1 MLRIHQDALYDRSAI
16 GFSADAI
23 LGDRQPLLP
32 LFTIIIAYFSIKINI
47 FRPKAKKKSYL
58 FSLIVYPEKSRVAI
72 TDCAF
77 DFLLWAS
84 AKTAVSPSL
93 RIVVSPTRHSLV
105 NDTPCLGDSTS
116 PKTVHRTVFGSL
128 PNEPA
133 RRTHNPKSAE
143 SRPRLYE
150 QKNKTNRKGW
160 FIFFGCGGR
169 IFTTALPKA

>member
-1 MLRIHQDALYDRSAI
+1 LLRIHQDALYDRSAI

-58 FSLIVYPEKSRVAI
+58 FFSLFSLIFSLEKSRVAI

-84 AKTAVSPSL
+84 AKTAVSPSR

-128 PNEPA
+128 PNEHA
-133 RRTHNPKSAE
+133 RRTHNPKGMGTKM
-143 SRPRLYE
+143 PR
-150 QKNKTNRKGW
+150 KPKKRKPSNHRMV
-160 FIFFGCGGR
+160 I
-169 IFTTALPKA
+169 

>member
-47 FRPKAKKKSYL
+47 FRPKAKKKSCL
-58 FSLIVYPEKSRVAI
+58 FSLIVYPEKSRVAS

-77 DFLLWAS
+77 GSLLWAS
-84 AKTAVSPSL
+84 AKTPVSPSR

-116 PKTVHRTVFGSL
+116 PKTVHRTVCGSL
-128 PNEPA
+128 PNERA
-133 RRTHNPKSAE
+133 RRLIT
-143 SRPRLYE
+143 R
-150 QKNKTNRKGW
+150 
-160 FIFFGCGGR
+160 
-169 IFTTALPKA
+169 